1 MKMLLFNFPIQT
13 IKRQTKRI
21 KNKMMMQQSKAK
33 QVAITA
39 MVAAIY
45 AILFYGSAPGM
56 LPGFTLLYLPVILLG
71 VFPTW
76 FGWSG
81 LAGCMIGAF
90 IGGVYVEQVAPYAAW
105 VESITALIIFGLN
118 WILIPRNAVENKT
131 KRNLVLLIAAYAI
144 SLFIGTTYI
153 LWQYTYLFSIG
164 ILAFSILG
172 GFSFAVVL
180 LATYGLNLIIQLA
193 VCPALLRAVTPRLK
207 SWGIY
212 SGNFIEW
219 RRLRDK
225 SQIKQT

>member
-71 VFPTW
+71 VFPIW

>member
-1 MKMLLFNFPIQT
+1 MIP
-13 IKRQTKRI
+13 
-21 KNKMMMQQSKAK
+21 QQSKAK

-39 MVAAIY
+39 MVAAMY

-71 VFPTW
+71 VFPLW

-118 WILIPRNAVENKT
+118 WILIPRNAVENRT
-131 KRNLVLLIAAYAI
+131 KRNLILLMAVYAI
-144 SLFIGTTYI
+144 SLFVGTAYI

-164 ILAFSILG
+164 ILAFNILA
-172 GFSFAVVL
+172 GFSFGIVL
-180 LATYGLNLIIQLA
+180 AATYGLNLVIQLV
-193 VCPALLRAVTPRLK
+193 VCPVLLRTVTPRLK
-207 SWGIY
+207 SWGVY
-212 SGNFIEW
+212 SGNFAEW
-219 RRLRDK
+219 RKLRAK
-225 SQIKQT
+225 Y

>member
-1 MKMLLFNFPIQT
+1 
-13 IKRQTKRI
+13 
-21 KNKMMMQQSKAK
+21 
-33 QVAITA
+33 

-45 AILFYGSAPGM
+45 AILFFGSAPGM

-71 VFPTW
+71 VFPVW

-105 VESITALIIFGLN
+105 VESVTALIIFGLN
-118 WILIPRNAVENKT
+118 WILIPRNAFENKT
-131 KRNLVLLIAAYAI
+131 KRNLILLMAAYAI
-144 SLFIGTTYI
+144 SLFIGTAYI

-180 LATYGLNLIIQLA
+180 LATFSLNLVIQIA

-207 SWGIY
+207 SWGVY
-212 SGNFIEW
+212 SGNFAEW
-219 RRLRDK
+219 RQLRTK
-225 SQIKQT
+225 YQVKRS

>member
-1 MKMLLFNFPIQT
+1 M
-13 IKRQTKRI
+13 
-21 KNKMMMQQSKAK
+21 
-33 QVAITA
+33 
-39 MVAAIY
+39 AAAVY
-45 AILFYGSAPGM
+45 AILFFGSAPGM

-71 VFPTW
+71 VFPIW

-118 WILIPRNAVENKT
+118 WILIPRNALENKT
-131 KRNLVLLIAAYAI
+131 KRNLILLIVAYAI
-144 SLFIGTTYI
+144 SLFIGTAYI

-164 ILAFSILG
+164 VLAFSILG
-172 GFSFAVVL
+172 GFSFVIVL

-219 RRLRDK
+219 RRLRAK
-225 SQIKQT
+225 SQIEQS

>member
-1 MKMLLFNFPIQT
+1 MIG
-13 IKRQTKRI
+13 
-21 KNKMMMQQSKAK
+21 QQSKAK

-45 AILFYGSAPGM
+45 AILFFGSALGM

-71 VFPTW
+71 VFPIW

-105 VESITALIIFGLN
+105 VESVTALIIFGLN

-131 KRNLVLLIAAYAI
+131 KRNLILLIVAYAI
-144 SLFIGTTYI
+144 SLFIGTAYI

-164 ILAFSILG
+164 ILAFSIIG
-172 GFSFAVVL
+172 GFSFVVVL
-180 LATYGLNLIIQLA
+180 LATYSLNLVIQLA

-207 SWGIY
+207 SWGVY
-212 SGNFIEW
+212 SGNFTEW
-219 RRLRDK
+219 RRLRAK
-225 SQIKQT
+225 SQVKQT

>member
-1 MKMLLFNFPIQT
+1 MTPQK
-13 IKRQTKRI
+13 
-21 KNKMMMQQSKAK
+21 SKAK

-56 LPGFTLLYLPVILLG
+56 LPGFTLLYLPVIVLG
-71 VFPTW
+71 VFPLW

-118 WILIPRNAVENKT
+118 WILTPRNVIENRT
-131 KRNLVLLIAAYAI
+131 KRNLILLMFVYAV
-144 SLFIGTTYI
+144 SLFVGTAYI

-164 ILAFSILG
+164 ILSFSILG
-172 GFSFAVVL
+172 GFSFGIVL
-180 LATYGLNLIIQLA
+180 AATYGLNLVIQLI
-193 VCPALLRAVTPRLK
+193 VCPVLVRAVTPRLK
-207 SWGIY
+207 AWGLY
-212 SGNFIEW
+212 SGNFAEW
-219 RRLRDK
+219 RRSRTK
-225 SQIKQT
+225 PK

>member
-1 MKMLLFNFPIQT
+1 MML
-13 IKRQTKRI
+13 
-21 KNKMMMQQSKAK
+21 QQSKAK

-45 AILFYGSAPGM
+45 AILFFGSAPGM

-71 VFPTW
+71 VFPIW

-118 WILIPRNAVENKT
+118 WILIPKNAVENRAK
-131 KRNLVLLIAAYAI
+131 KNLIFLFAAYAI
-144 SLFIGTTYI
+144 SLFIGTAYI

-164 ILAFSILG
+164 IMAFSILG
-172 GFSFAVVL
+172 GFSFLVVL
-180 LATYGLNLIIQLA
+180 AATYGLNLAIQFI
-193 VCPALLRAVTPRLK
+193 VCPVLLRAVTPRLK
-207 SWGIY
+207 SWGVY
-212 SGNFIEW
+212 SGNFAEW
-219 RRLRDK
+219 RKTRSRTQLK
-225 SQIKQT
+225 QI

>member
-1 MKMLLFNFPIQT
+1 
-13 IKRQTKRI
+13 
-21 KNKMMMQQSKAK
+21 
-33 QVAITA
+33 

-45 AILFYGSAPGM
+45 SVLFFGSAPGM

-71 VFPTW
+71 VFPIW

-90 IGGVYVEQVAPYAAW
+90 IGGVYVEQVVPYAAW

-118 WILIPRNAVENKT
+118 WILIPRNTVENKT
-131 KRNLVLLIAAYAI
+131 KRNLILLIVAYAI

-172 GFSFAVVL
+172 GFSYVVVL
-180 LATYGLNLIIQLA
+180 LATYSLNLVIQLA
-193 VCPALLRAVTPRLK
+193 VCPALLKVVTPRLK
-207 SWGIY
+207 SWGVY
-212 SGNFIEW
+212 SGNFAEW
-219 RRLRDK
+219 RRLKAK
-225 SQIKQT
+225 SQVKQL